1 MKRYFV
7 TAIKISFVVY
17 IAILFIILFVRHRGN
32 WWSDLSVFEYAL
44 MHMNLVPFKTILGYV
59 QAIKEQTMNLN
70 IPLENLFGNLLMFF
84 PAGLYLPS
92 FSDKIDS
99 LKKFVLGM
107 MPIFLV
113 IEVVQFLTKRG
124 AFDIDDLL
132 LNMLG
137 AVIGY
142 LIWKSRP
149 VQKLLHKIN
158 L

>member
-7 TAIKISFVVY
+7 TVVKISFVVY
-17 IAILFIILFVRHRGN
+17 IAILFIILFVRDRGN
-32 WWSDLSVFEYAL
+32 WWSDLSMFEYAL

-59 QAIKEQTMNLN
+59 QAIKDQTMNLN
-70 IPLENLFGNLLMFF
+70 IPLENLFGNLLMFL
-84 PAGLYLPS
+84 PAGIYLPF

-99 LKKFVLGM
+99 VKKLILGM
-107 MPIFLV
+107 LPIFLM
-113 IEVVQFLTKRG
+113 IEVGQFLTKRG
-124 AFDIDDLL
+124 AFDIDDLI

-142 LIWKSRP
+142 LILKSRP
-149 VQKLLHKIN
+149 IQKLLFKLN